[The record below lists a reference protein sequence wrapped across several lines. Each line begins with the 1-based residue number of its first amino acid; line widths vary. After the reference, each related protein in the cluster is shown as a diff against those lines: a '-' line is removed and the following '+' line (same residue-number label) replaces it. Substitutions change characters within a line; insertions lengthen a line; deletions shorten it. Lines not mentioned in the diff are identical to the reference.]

1 MPEYPLRLAT
11 VEFAAL
17 WARVSEAASPI
28 GSLRFGA
35 TAADKARIHAVCSA
49 QLAHRGLGTL
59 EHPHPDLADLVDVL
73 AHPAAS
79 IDIDLAFAGGSGRA
93 TVAETRTATA
103 ALTWDGA
110 EAHLWWARP
119 GTAVDTAVSVLPPLP
134 AGPGRSAT
142 LRRADYDAACAQ
154 RSPIAFL
161 GVLRDAGIRE
171 PEAHTAL
178 AAATGHT
185 GNGRATVDRRPDPVT
200 WVDTAEGR
208 YLLRP
213 AGDWLTIVPADHARL
228 ASAMADLR

>member
-1 MPEYPLRLAT
+1 VPEYPVRLAT

-17 WARVSEAASPI
+17 WARVSEAPSPI

-35 TAADKARIHAVCSA
+35 TAADKARIDAVCSA

-59 EHPHPDLADLVDVL
+59 DHPHPDLADLVDVL

-79 IDIDLAFAGGSGRA
+79 IDIDLAFADSSGRA

-103 ALTWDGA
+103 ALTWDGT
-110 EAHLWWARP
+110 EAHLWWGRP

-142 LRRADYDAACAQ
+142 LRRTDYDTACAQ
-154 RSPIAFL
+154 RTPIAFL
-161 GVLRDAGIRE
+161 GVLREAGVRE

-178 AAATGHT
+178 AASTHHT
-185 GNGRATVDRRPDPVT
+185 GNGRASVNRRPDPVT
-200 WVDTAEGR
+200 WVDTADGR

-213 AGDWLTIVPADHARL
+213 AGEWLTIVPADHTRL
-228 ASAMADLR
+228 AAAIADLR